1 MRTSPSVIIIGAGLA
16 GLSAGCFCQM
26 NGFQSRI
33 FEHHTV
39 PGGVASYW
47 ARQGYHVDGGI
58 HFLMGYRS
66 GSSTYELYR
75 RLGIAPPSISVVD
88 MPSYGRFWDEA
99 TGRTV
104 TMAGG
109 FEEMSAALK
118 SLSPSSPGD
127 ARAIDRLF
135 SGARAMSQASL
146 MDFGF
151 GRPPELTNPWDSLRE
166 MWRMRGLLPYLTGWR
181 SRPVAEWAA
190 ENIADPTLR
199 WVVANLFLPEV
210 PVWFVTMLLA
220 LIPQGQIGLLAGG
233 CQELVQALARRY
245 RDLGGQ
251 VTYRAKVAKIVVE
264 GGRAV
269 GVRLADGTEY
279 LADYVISA
287 ADGRSTLYDM
297 LEGRYL
303 DARTRRRYETWPLC
317 RPFVLVSLGVDRQFA
332 GEPTFQS
339 VKLAQPLEL
348 PGTGGSLAAAGVE
361 GPVTTEGAKRPP
373 AISATESGAQSA
385 GAFFVRIL
393 NYGPGFAPPG
403 KTLVQV
409 EFETDWDYWNDLR
422 ARDPD
427 GYGAAKSR
435 AAALAVEKLD
445 VLYPGVAAQ
454 VEMVDVATP
463 YTLWRY
469 TLNHRASFEGWLPTP
484 RSIMTSLPR
493 TVRGLRNFCLAGQ
506 WVVAGG
512 SVPGC
517 LWSGSHA
524 AEIICRW
531 ENRPFKTEKQPHGN
545 PHQSPR

>member
-1 MRTSPSVIIIGAGLA
+1 MVDNPKSVIIIGAGLA

-26 NGFQSRI
+26 NGFQTRI
-33 FEHHTV
+33 FEHHAV

-47 ARQGYHVDGGI
+47 ARQGYHIDGGI
-58 HFLMGYRS
+58 HFLMGYRP

-75 RLGIAPPSISVVD
+75 RLGIAPPAISVVD

-99 TGRTV
+99 TGHTM

-135 SGARAMSQASL
+135 SGAKAMSRASL

-181 SRPVAEWAA
+181 SRPVAQYAA
-190 ENIADPTLR
+190 ANMADLTLR
-199 WVVANLFLPEV
+199 WVVTNLFLPEV
-210 PVWFVTMLLA
+210 PVWFITMLLA
-220 LIPQGQIGLLAGG
+220 LMPQGQIGLLAGG

-251 VTYRAKVAKIVVE
+251 ATYRATVTKIIVE
-264 GGRAV
+264 NGRAV

-279 LADYVISA
+279 RADYVISA
-287 ADGRSTLYDM
+287 ADGRSTLYGL

-303 DARTRRRYETWPLC
+303 DARTRQRYETWPLC
-317 RPFVLVSLGVDRQFA
+317 RPFVLISLGVNRQFP
-332 GEPTFQS
+332 GEPVFQTVRLS
-339 VKLAQPLEL
+339 EPLEL
-348 PGTGGSLAAAGVE
+348 PGAGRSVTAAGAREAETRPTGG
-361 GPVTTEGAKRPP
+361 
-373 AISATESGAQSA
+373 
-385 GAFFVRIL
+385 FFVRIL
-393 NYGPGFAPPG
+393 NYGPGFAPRG

-422 ARDPD
+422 AHDPD
-427 GYGAAKSR
+427 AYAAAKER
-435 AAALAVEKLD
+435 AAALAVEKLEA
-445 VLYPGVAAQ
+445 LYPGIAAQ

-484 RSIMTSLPR
+484 RSIMTPLHR
-493 TVRGLRNFCLAGQ
+493 TVRGLRNFCMAGQ

-524 AEIICRW
+524 AEILCRW
-531 ENRPFKTEKQPHGN
+531 EGKAFRPD
-545 PHQSPR
+545 R